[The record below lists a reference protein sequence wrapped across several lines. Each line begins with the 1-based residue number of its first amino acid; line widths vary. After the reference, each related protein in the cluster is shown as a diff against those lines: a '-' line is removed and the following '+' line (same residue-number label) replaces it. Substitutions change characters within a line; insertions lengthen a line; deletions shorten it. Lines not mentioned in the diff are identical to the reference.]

1 MRITG
6 LYAALAA
13 LLVVILGVRVTLR
26 RRAARIGIGN
36 GGDAVLALR
45 VRAHG
50 NAVENLPL
58 ALLLLLILEL
68 DQTQPI
74 LLHVFG
80 CALIFARIAHAVGL
94 SSAPGITPGR
104 GIGIALNWL
113 VIAAMALL
121 LLWQVLATWVLT

>member
-13 LLVVILGVRVTLR
+13 LLVVILAVRVTLR
-26 RRAARIGIGN
+26 RRSAQVGIGN
-36 GGDAVLALR
+36 GGDAALALR

-68 DQTQPI
+68 DQTRPL

-80 CALIFARIAHAVGL
+80 CTLLLARVLHAIGL

-113 VIAAMALL
+113 VIVVMALL
-121 LLWQVLATWVLT
+121 LLWQVVATWVLT